1 MNDMRISIAYIAR
14 FYCGFCRAEN
24 TALSNDFMF
33 CRVMSS
39 SDVCAELI
47 RRLLHIPQVTCAPR
61 SAGSAGIPQESSPQS
76 A

>member
-1 MNDMRISIAYIAR
+1 MRVFTAAFAAR
-14 FYCGFCRAEN
+14 K
-24 TALSNDFMF
+24 TLPLSNDFMF

-39 SDVCAELI
+39 PDVCAELI